1 MTIGLCFVLFLIL
14 WAEFVNGWTDA
25 PNAIATVV
33 CTRALSP
40 LAAVLMASVLNLAG
54 VFAGTAV
61 AATIGK
67 GIVDPKVIDL
77 TTVGAAMVGIILW
90 STLAARWGLPTSES
104 HALVAG
110 LTGGGLAAAGPQAL
124 VWAGWKKVLLGLGF
138 STFLGFG
145 VAVVLSTAIHW
156 AFRNAQRSRARRRF
170 RYLQILSSGFMA
182 FSHGSNDGQKFMGAF
197 ALALVLSGYL
207 PVFVIPTWVIFL
219 CGVVMA
225 IGTMVGGW
233 KIIHTMGNKI
243 THLETHQ
250 GFAAE
255 MAAAATIEFA
265 SRIGAPLSTTHT
277 ISTAIIGVGCVRGFG
292 AVRWGV
298 TLKIVSA
305 WILTFP
311 MCGLVSYLIVKFA
324 RLIF

>member
-1 MTIGLCFVLFLIL
+1 
-14 WAEFVNGWTDA
+14 
-25 PNAIATVV
+25 
-33 CTRALSP
+33 
-40 LAAVLMASVLNLAG
+40 
-54 VFAGTAV
+54 
-61 AATIGK
+61 
-67 GIVDPKVIDL
+67 
-77 TTVGAAMVGIILW
+77 
-90 STLAARWGLPTSES
+90 
-104 HALVAG
+104 
-110 LTGGGLAAAGPQAL
+110 
-124 VWAGWKKVLLGLGF
+124 
-138 STFLGFG
+138 
-145 VAVVLSTAIHW
+145 
-156 AFRNAQRSRARRRF
+156 
-170 RYLQILSSGFMA
+170 
-182 FSHGSNDGQKFMGAF
+182 
-197 ALALVLSGYL
+197 L

-311 MCGLVSYLIVKFA
+311 MCGLVSYLIVKLA